1 MVHSQNPTSN
11 GAKFHPFLQRFLAV
25 GILLLT
31 ATSCHD
37 SYNEFCTQYPVSFSC
52 DITYAPFNTIC
63 SMGQFLTVRL
73 KANHTGYTVY
83 NPALDKTTE
92 MAISEMEARSFVFGL
107 GGLII
112 GQPYFNDGASTY
124 YAYDLA
130 CPHCDRSS
138 ARLTLDE
145 MGHATCS
152 RCDAVFDL
160 NNGGIVL
167 EGEGRPLYR
176 YRVTQSNLNTLFVH
190 N

>member
-1 MVHSQNPTSN
+1 MKDKRKTTA
-11 GAKFHPFLQRFLAV
+11 GAKFRSIAQRSIAV
-25 GILLLT
+25 GVLLLS

-37 SYNEFCTQYPVSFSC
+37 TYSEFCTQYPVSFSC
-52 DITYAPFNTIC
+52 DITFSPFNTVT
-63 SMGQFLTVRL
+63 SMGQFLSVRL
-73 KANHTGYTVY
+73 KANHTAYIVY

-92 MAISEMEARSFVFGL
+92 MAVSEVEARSFAFGL
-107 GGLII
+107 GGLVI
-112 GQPYFNDGASTY
+112 GQPYFNDGSSVY

-138 ARLTLDE
+138 ARLTIDA
-145 MGHATCS
+145 MGQARCS

-160 NNGGIVL
+160 NNDGLVV

-176 YRVTQSNLNTLFVH
+176 YRISQSTIGTLYVH